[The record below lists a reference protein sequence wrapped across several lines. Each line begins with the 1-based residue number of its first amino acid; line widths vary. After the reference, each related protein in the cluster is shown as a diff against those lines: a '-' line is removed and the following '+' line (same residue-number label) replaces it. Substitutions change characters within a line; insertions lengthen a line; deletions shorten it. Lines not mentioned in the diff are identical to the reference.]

1 MGSQMASNLATFAQ
15 QNALP
20 RVKIWNRTRSKI
32 EYLAQE
38 AHCEVV
44 SSLEEVVDH
53 CDIIHTCLANDEVAF
68 SVYRQFF
75 QAKDVGGTIFVDHST
90 LFPTTSKALQLEASS
105 KGAHFLS
112 CPVFGPPAAAKSAG
126 LLVVVSGDS
135 AAKETVKQYL
145 VPTIGK
151 AILDCGDD
159 SSKGALMKILGNN
172 CILGTIE
179 LLSESFTLA
188 EKTGF
193 DAGIFYDFIRTLSS
207 NLVASPPTDGNLE
220 QWFPAAAWVNYGKKI
235 RDGTFSGKT
244 GFKLDGGMKDAAFI
258 RRLGAETST
267 PTPIIDQA
275 WNHLTTAKA
284 IGGDGLD
291 WSACSAGMRVTAGL
305 APFKGE
311 DFSISQP
318 AQTNGHVDAKEA
330 HTGAAGGGGVVD
342 SHVAGKKDVAHQA
355 NGVASGEVVNG
366 TRPADSVA

>member
-1 MGSQMASNLATFAQ
+1 MADAVRSYSVGFVGLGNMGSQMARNLATYAK
-15 QNALP
+15 AHGMP
-20 RVKIWNRTRSKI
+20 RVRIWNRTRSKI

-38 AHCEVV
+38 AHCEIV
-44 SSLEEVVDH
+44 SSLEEVADS
-53 CDIIHTCLANDEVAF
+53 CDIVHTCLANDEVAL

-75 QAKDVGGTIFVDHST
+75 RAHGAAGTIFVDHST
-90 LFPTTSKALQLEASS
+90 LYPTTAATLQAEARVV
-105 KGAHFLS
+105 GMFYLS

-135 AAKETVKQYL
+135 SARDIVKPLL

-151 AILDCGDD
+151 AVLDCGEEA
-159 SSKGALMKILGNN
+159 SKGALMKLLGNN

-188 EKTGF
+188 DKTGF
-193 DAGIFYDFIRTLSS
+193 DAGLFYEFIGKLQ
-207 NLVASPPTDGNLE
+207 NSPVMLFHNSRKAE

-284 IGGDGLD
+284 IGGNGLD
-291 WSACSAGMRVTAGL
+291 WSACSAGMRVSAGL
-305 APFKGE
+305 PPFKGE
-311 DFSISQP
+311 DFTLSQP
-318 AQTNGHVDAKEA
+318 NTHTNG
-330 HTGAAGGGGVVD
+330 TPGAVNDTA
-342 SHVAGKKDVAHQA
+342 A
-355 NGVASGEVVNG
+355 NGL
-366 TRPADSVA
+366 

>member
-1 MGSQMASNLATFAQ
+1 MGSQMAFNLATFAQ
-15 QNALP
+15 QNSLP
-20 RVKIWNRTRSKI
+20 RVRIWNRTRSKI

-44 SSLEEVVDH
+44 SSLEDVVNH

-75 QAKDVGGTIFVDHST
+75 QATNVGGTIFVDHST

-135 AAKETVKQYL
+135 AAKETVKPYL

-193 DAGIFYDFIRTLSS
+193 DAGIFYDFIRT
-207 NLVASPPTDGNLE
+207 
-220 QWFPAAAWVNYGKKI
+220 F
-235 RDGTFSGKT
+235 FS
-244 GFKLDGGMKDAAFI
+244 D
-258 RRLGAETST
+258 
-267 PTPIIDQA
+267 
-275 WNHLTTAKA
+275 
-284 IGGDGLD
+284 
-291 WSACSAGMRVTAGL
+291 
-305 APFKGE
+305 
-311 DFSISQP
+311 
-318 AQTNGHVDAKEA
+318 
-330 HTGAAGGGGVVD
+330 
-342 SHVAGKKDVAHQA
+342 
-355 NGVASGEVVNG
+355 
-366 TRPADSVA
+366 